1 MDLNS
6 KEDASSKKK
15 IEVLSKIDEL
25 KVIANNH
32 YLRGNFDEAIKVAE
46 EIMDIAEE
54 AKLYSVVREEGE
66 HITNLYKQGK
76 NDHKFI
82 VIRDDFEDLK
92 EEYQK
97 LLMQNE
103 IKNAHELL
111 QTFNKYYEKDMNLTS
126 FKRVKDLFL
135 EDQKLWNDFHTNQL
149 KIIKQLEPLEI
160 QFNSYI
166 NTNNLLLAGKTLEKA
181 KKLLTVLK
189 DPKVLKMWEISEA
202 MFLEFKKKY
211 NLDEDIENDLK
222 EVSLLTKNYKFDK
235 AKSILKSK
243 INLLHKADFSNYNQK
258 LGTKLKYVVDAESK
272 YLKLEED
279 LKKLEIEINQNVSQ
293 NQFKEAI
300 KNINQ
305 IIKISRFIDKTNH
318 LEDYTKYIDILEK
331 KIKKFSEVEDISNI
345 VKILNVQGIQALKKE
360 DYTKSLKNFRKI
372 VGLIKRIN
380 QSEGDLSS

>member
-6 KEDASSKKK
+6 KEDADNKKK

-32 YLRGNFDEAIKVAE
+32 YLMGNYDEAIKVAE
-46 EIMDIAEE
+46 NIMDIAEE

-66 HITNLYKQGK
+66 HIANLYKQGK
-76 NDHKFI
+76 DDKKFI
-82 VIRDDFEDLK
+82 VIRDEFEGLK
-92 EEYQK
+92 EEYKK
-97 LLMQNE
+97 LLKQNE

-111 QTFNKYYEKDMNLTS
+111 QTFKEYYEKDMNLTS
-126 FKRVKDLFL
+126 FKRVKDLFF
-135 EDQKLWNDFHTNQL
+135 EDEKLWNDFHTNQL
-149 KIIKQLEPLEI
+149 NIIKQLEPLEI

-166 NTNNLLLAGKTLEKA
+166 NTNNLLLAGETLEKA
-181 KKLLTVLK
+181 RNLLTALK
-189 DPKVLKMWEISEA
+189 DPKVLNMWETSEA
-202 MFLEFKKKY
+202 MFLELKKKY

-222 EVSLLTKNYKFDK
+222 EVSLLTENYKFDK

-243 INLLHKADFSNYNQK
+243 IDNLHETDFSDYKQK

-279 LKKLEIEINQNVSQ
+279 IKRLEIVINQNVSQ

-300 KNINQ
+300 NNINQ

-318 LEDYTKYIDILEK
+318 LKEYTKYIDILEK
-331 KIKKFSEVEDISNI
+331 KIKKISEVEDTSNL
-345 VKILNVQGIQALKKE
+345 VKRLNVQGIQALKKE
-360 DYTKSLKNFRKI
+360 DFTESLINFRKI
-372 VGLIKRIN
+372 VDLIKSIN
-380 QSEGDLSS
+380 QR

>member
-6 KEDASSKKK
+6 KEDTDSKKK

-32 YLRGNFDEAIKVAE
+32 YLMDNFDEAIKVAE
-46 EIMDIAEE
+46 SIMDIAEE

-66 HITNLYKQGK
+66 HIANLYKRGK
-76 NDHKFI
+76 EDRKFI
-82 VIRDDFEDLK
+82 VIRDDFEGLK

-135 EDQKLWNDFHTNQL
+135 EDEKLWNDFHTKQL

-166 NTNNLLLAGKTLEKA
+166 NTNNLLLAGETLEKA
-181 KKLLTVLK
+181 KKLLVVLK
-189 DPKVLKMWEISEA
+189 DPKVLKIWETSGA
-202 MFLEFKKKY
+202 RFLEFKKKY
-211 NLDEDIENDLK
+211 NLDEDIEIDLK
-222 EVSLLTKNYKFDK
+222 EVSLLTENYKFDK

-243 INLLHKADFSNYNQK
+243 I
-258 LGTKLKYVVDAESK
+258 
-272 YLKLEED
+272 
-279 LKKLEIEINQNVSQ
+279 
-293 NQFKEAI
+293 
-300 KNINQ
+300 
-305 IIKISRFIDKTNH
+305 
-318 LEDYTKYIDILEK
+318 DI
-331 KIKKFSEVEDISNI
+331 
-345 VKILNVQGIQALKKE
+345 
-360 DYTKSLKNFRKI
+360 
-372 VGLIKRIN
+372 
-380 QSEGDLSS
+380 

>member
-6 KEDASSKKK
+6 KKDADSKKK

-32 YLRGNFDEAIKVAE
+32 YLMGKYDEAIKTAE

-66 HITNLYKQGK
+66 HIANLYKQAK
-76 NDHKFI
+76 DEHKFI
-82 VIRDDFEDLK
+82 LVRDDFEDLK

-97 LLMQNE
+97 LVEQNE
-103 IKNAHELL
+103 INNAHELL
-111 QTFNKYYEKDMNLTS
+111 QTFKKYYEKDMNLTS

-135 EDQKLWNDFHTNQL
+135 EDEKLWNDFHTKQQN
-149 KIIKQLEPLEI
+149 IIKQLEPLEI

-166 NTNNLLLAGKTLEKA
+166 NTNNLFLAGETLEKA
-181 KKLLTVLK
+181 KKLLVVLK
-189 DPKVLKMWEISEA
+189 DTKVLKRWEISEA

-211 NLDEDIENDLK
+211 NLDEDIENILK
-222 EVSLLTKNYKFDK
+222 EVSLLTENYKFDK

-243 INLLHKADFSNYNQK
+243 IDHLHKTDFSDYNQK
-258 LGTKLKYVVDAESK
+258 LEAKLKYVVDAESK

-279 LKKLEIEINQNVSQ
+279 LKKLELVINQNISQ
-293 NQFKEAI
+293 NRFKEAI

-305 IIKISRFIDKTNH
+305 IIKISRFIDKTNY
-318 LEDYTKYIDILEK
+318 LEEYTKYIDILEK
-331 KIKKFSEVEDISNI
+331 KINKISEVEDTSNI
-345 VKILNVQGIQALKKE
+345 VKKLNVQGIQALKKE
-360 DYTKSLKNFRKI
+360 DYTESLKNFRKI
-372 VGLIKRIN
+372 VDLIKLIN
-380 QSEGDLSS
+380 QN

>member
-6 KEDASSKKK
+6 KEDADNKKK

-32 YLRGNFDEAIKVAE
+32 YLIGNYDEAIKVAE
-46 EIMDIAEE
+46 NIMDIAEE

-66 HITNLYKQGK
+66 HIANLYKQGK
-76 NDHKFI
+76 DDHKFI
-82 VIRDDFEDLK
+82 VIRDEFEGLK
-92 EEYQK
+92 EEYKK
-97 LLMQNE
+97 LLKQNE

-111 QTFNKYYEKDMNLTS
+111 QTFKKYYEKDMNLTS
-126 FKRVKDLFL
+126 FKRVKDLFF
-135 EDQKLWNDFHTNQL
+135 EDEKLWNDFHTNQL
-149 KIIKQLEPLEI
+149 NIIKQLEPLEI

-166 NTNNLLLAGKTLEKA
+166 NTNNLLLAGETLEKA
-181 KKLLTVLK
+181 RNLLTALK
-189 DPKVLKMWEISEA
+189 DPKVLNMWETSEA
-202 MFLEFKKKY
+202 MFLELKKKY

-222 EVSLLTKNYKFDK
+222 EVSLLTENYKFDK

-243 INLLHKADFSNYNQK
+243 IDILHKTDFSDYKQK

-279 LKKLEIEINQNVSQ
+279 LKKLEIVINQNVSQ

-300 KNINQ
+300 NNINQ

-318 LEDYTKYIDILEK
+318 LKEYTKYIDILEK
-331 KIKKFSEVEDISNI
+331 KIKKISEVEGTSNL
-345 VKILNVQGIQALKKE
+345 VKKLNVQGIQALKKE
-360 DYTKSLKNFRKI
+360 DFTESLKNFRKI
-372 VGLIKRIN
+372 VDLIKSIN
-380 QSEGDLSS
+380 QR